1 LHWLAKIPHTVSV
14 VSPMLHGERVD
25 LQGFRRC
32 LGPLPVILA
41 STDRSARYLWLH
53 APQLEIP
60 HAKVVG
66 KTDLELGDGPGARAL
81 HELKLEVLRSEQ
93 TLVDEFALEYAGNR
107 TFEVTAAPRIEAGA
121 VVGVSTLALDVT
133 DRRASTLADAREE
146 QLRLLSHDLRQPLHV
161 ISMIA
166 CRLSSTVETGS
177 LIDALCGRIQAT
189 ARAMSRALED
199 VLDAGA
205 SEVGAIV
212 LHREPTPLGP
222 FLRETLDYG
231 VAPDKLAQ
239 VELEVTTLGAVEID
253 RAKLGRAVLNL
264 VDNALK
270 FSPSGAP
277 VRVCARRFNGKIQIS
292 VSDQG
297 PGLDGPESRVFER
310 YQASARSRALGGKG
324 LGLYCARMIVEAH
337 GGACRVDTAPGRGA
351 TFWIELPWV
360 AGGPLFIG
368 ETIGEIGVARRVAS
382 RLSQSL

>member
-1 LHWLAKIPHTVSV
+1 
-14 VSPMLHGERVD
+14 MLHGERVD

-32 LGPLPVILA
+32 LGSLPVMLA

-53 APQLEIP
+53 APQLELP

-66 KTDLELGDGPGARAL
+66 KTDLELGNGGPGARAL
-81 HELKLEVLRSEQ
+81 YELKLEVLRSEQ
-93 TLVDEFALEYAGNR
+93 TLVDELVLEFAGDR
-107 TFEVTAAPRIEAGA
+107 TFEITAAPRIEAGA

-133 DRRASTLADAREE
+133 DRRATTQTLAHAREE
-146 QLRLLSHDLRQPLHV
+146 QLRLLSHDLRQPLNV

-166 CRLSSTVETGS
+166 CRLSSTVEAGS

-205 SEVGAIV
+205 FEVGAIV
-212 LHREPTPLGP
+212 VHREPTPLGP

-297 PGLDGPESRVFER
+297 PGLDGPEARVFER

-351 TFWIELPWV
+351 TFWIELPWI
-360 AGGPLFIG
+360 ASGPLFIG
-368 ETIGEIGVARRVAS
+368 EAIGEIGVARTVAS
-382 RLSQSL
+382 RISQLL